1 MHQNVNVT
9 CILTNVY
16 QLINLN
22 RIGKRSSHLADKG
35 HNQAIKAD
43 QDFDSSCKMVAHV
56 DAM

>member
-22 RIGKRSSHLADKG
+22 RIGKRSSADKG